1 MEGSYYKENLYD
13 INHLKEE
20 LDEIYHLSTQ
30 LERYTKTIHR
40 GSGHF
45 GDMET
50 YESYQIA
57 KSHMSVIHKW
67 YSENSKYDRTNFGQL
82 CLNGGELDW
91 SDYPNTHKWII
102 DKSFELFKE
111 QCQKRH
117 TLFAGK
123 PLLTLYTKG
132 CKLGGHKDGKPDGY
146 KEFQQQKPANVLIYL
161 NKDYKEEYGGLFI
174 VENDII
180 IPSFADIVFLNFSGE
195 SDPFHMVSEVV
206 EDVNRFAL
214 LFNIQYNTKIW

>member
-45 GDMET
+45 GGMET
-50 YESYQIA
+50 HESYEIA
-57 KSHMSVIHKW
+57 KSHIGVIHKW
-67 YSENSKYDRTNFGQL
+67 YSENLKYPITNFGQL
-82 CLNGGELDW
+82 CLNGGELNWD
-91 SDYPNTHKWII
+91 DYPNTHKWII

-117 TLFAGK
+117 TLFMGN
-123 PLLTLYTKG
+123 PLLTLYTRG
-132 CKLGGHKDGKPDGY
+132 CLLGGHQDGKPDGY
-146 KEFQQQKPANVLIYL
+146 EEFPQQKPANVLIYL
-161 NKDYKEEYGGLFI
+161 NKDYKEEYGGLFV
-174 VENDII
+174 VENDKL
-180 IPSFADIVFLNFSGE
+180 IPSFADIVFLNFSGD
-195 SDPFHMVSEVV
+195 SDPFHMVSQVV

-214 LFNIQYNTKIW
+214 LFNVQYNR